1 MHRARTRTRQSPSP
15 LYFLCSNKNITL
27 RWWSSLSLG
36 YRVSIFTDFF
46 QRLPTPK
53 SRQSS
58 RVFLIGGRCRRKE
71 AQVYCPR
78 AIWWPT
84 ANHLSLSLSLF
95 FHTFYEL
102 IEPQRTRILSDAS
115 SLNSLIKYAG
125 IIYSSLRFA
134 SFFSPFILFPLF
146 DTFSL
151 PLPSLAFLTQL
162 GIGDAPPFP
171 RAFIWNFNSQLI
183 TRRLFH
189 RHRQD
194 LDLIRIKQHFYP
206 LFFLASLFLFI
217 FIHFFPTEKWS
228 ELHFLRLTATSVE
241 WERTTAGRERRKKRK
256 SRVPARG

>member
-1 MHRARTRTRQSPSP
+1 MVVVVVGLSRLDFHRFFSTPTHAKIAPIIACIFNRRAMSKKRSAGILPSRH
-15 LYFLCSNKNITL
+15 L
-27 RWWSSLSLG
+27 
-36 YRVSIFTDFF
+36 V
-46 QRLPTPK
+46 
-53 SRQSS
+53 
-58 RVFLIGGRCRRKE
+58 
-71 AQVYCPR
+71 
-78 AIWWPT
+78 
-84 ANHLSLSLSLF
+84 ANGQPFVSLSLSLF

-102 IEPQRTRILSDAS
+102 IEPPRTRILSDAS

-162 GIGDAPPFP
+162 GIGDAPPLP

>member
-1 MHRARTRTRQSPSP
+1 M
-15 LYFLCSNKNITL
+15 
-27 RWWSSLSLG
+27 SLG

-102 IEPQRTRILSDAS
+102 IEPPRTRILSDAS

-151 PLPSLAFLTQL
+151 PLPSLL
-162 GIGDAPPFP
+162 PPSLSLSFSLNSLST
-171 RAFIWNFNSQLI
+171 RSRSRNFN
-183 TRRLFH
+183 LFSH
-189 RHRQD
+189 
-194 LDLIRIKQHFYP
+194 LDYSCIESPPPEFHL
-206 LFFLASLFLFI
+206 
-217 FIHFFPTEKWS
+217 
-228 ELHFLRLTATSVE
+228 LT
-241 WERTTAGRERRKKRK
+241 
-256 SRVPARG
+256 